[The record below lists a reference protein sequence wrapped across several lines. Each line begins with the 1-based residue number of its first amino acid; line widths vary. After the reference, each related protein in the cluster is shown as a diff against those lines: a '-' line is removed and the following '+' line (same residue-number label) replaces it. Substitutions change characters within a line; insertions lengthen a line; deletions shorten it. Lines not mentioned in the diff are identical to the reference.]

1 MTRSQLSA
9 SYIPQNFSRL
19 HNIAKQVRIT
29 IKENIMGGKPH
40 SKTVRGTLDN
50 PKTKEAIQSNKTPP
64 TIGDPTSLKYE
75 GGADDKQQSSND
87 SAASPGQGNN
97 ACSKADIKA
106 PTPSN
111 ASGELPH
118 SKKQGGSNSQ
128 GELPHSKKVR
138 GTLSNNDGQTVNKTQ
153 LGDPV
158 SLKAET
164 SNTNMGIAAERE
176 GQDKSVK
183 SKL

>member
-1 MTRSQLSA
+1 
-9 SYIPQNFSRL
+9 
-19 HNIAKQVRIT
+19 
-29 IKENIMGGKPH
+29 MGDKPH

-50 PKTKEAIQSNKTPP
+50 PKTQEAIKSGKTSS
-64 TIGDPTSLKYE
+64 TIGDPTSLKSE
-75 GGADDKQQSSND
+75 GGADNKQQSSND
-87 SAASPGQGNN
+87 AAASPGQGKGTN
-97 ACSKADIKA
+97 SEADVKA

-111 ASGELPH
+111 PSGELPH
-118 SKKQGGSNSQ
+118 SKNGGKVGAPTPSNPS

-153 LGDPV
+153 LGDPA

-164 SNTNMGIAAERE
+164 SSTNMGNTTERE
-176 GQDKSVK
+176 GQDKSGK